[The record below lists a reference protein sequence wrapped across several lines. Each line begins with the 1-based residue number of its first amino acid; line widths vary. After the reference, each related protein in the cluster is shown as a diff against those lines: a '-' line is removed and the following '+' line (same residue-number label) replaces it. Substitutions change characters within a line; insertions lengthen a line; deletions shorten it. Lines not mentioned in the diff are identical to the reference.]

1 MADCEKVKQ
10 MSSLYSL
17 WVRPRSRKMNS
28 EVLILFSRKD
38 CCLCETLEKKLSNI
52 YLEKLKPSI
61 ILSIVDIDSKKVSLD
76 IQMKYTN
83 EVPVIVLDSTRL
95 LKRIELPR
103 ISPRLKEDMLLS
115 WIQKNLNNV
124 YKTI

>member
-1 MADCEKVKQ
+1 MK
-10 MSSLYSL
+10 
-17 WVRPRSRKMNS
+17 S
-28 EVLILFSRKD
+28 EVLILYTRKG
-38 CCLCETLEKKLSNI
+38 CCLCQALEKKLSNI
-52 YLEKLKPSI
+52 CLENLNPSI
-61 ILSIVDIDSKKVSLD
+61 LFSIIDIDSKKVSLD

-95 LKRIELPR
+95 LKKIEFPR
-103 ISPRLKEDMLLS
+103 VSPRLKEDMLLS